1 MRIAI
6 LISGRGSNMTKLIDS
21 CKENIPSSTIEL
33 VFSNSSKAI
42 GLEYAKNESIP
53 TEVIDHKKF
62 ETRENFDDALHR
74 KLKEYEIDFICNAGF
89 MRILSKEFVK
99 KWFNKQINIHPSI
112 LPAFKGLDIHK
123 RVIDSNV
130 QVSGCTV
137 HLVRAGVDEGP
148 IVGQLST
155 YIDSTYD
162 EKKLANKVLELE
174 HILYPTCLKLFSEEL
189 IKVEGD
195 IIKYSSEALIELQ
208 KIQNN
213 T

>member
-1 MRIAI
+1 M
-6 LISGRGSNMTKLIDS
+6 
-21 CKENIPSSTIEL
+21 
-33 VFSNSSKAI
+33 
-42 GLEYAKNESIP
+42 
-53 TEVIDHKKF
+53 
-62 ETRENFDDALHR
+62 
-74 KLKEYEIDFICNAGF
+74 
-89 MRILSKEFVK
+89 
-99 KWFNKQINIHPSI
+99 
-112 LPAFKGLDIHK
+112 
-123 RVIDSNV
+123 
-130 QVSGCTV
+130 
-137 HLVRAGVDEGP
+137 DEGP